1 MLWEIQP
8 PKWHS
13 VCGRCTGFTE
23 LSENDDVSF
32 PDCCCLYRYFFL
44 FVGSSVDA
52 SILQGVARSGHLL
65 QRCGCIIDGG
75 FFRLMLEGQENKKA
89 PCVLRRDDQKNQ
101 QAVQNMSLGANGGFQ
116 CGAEIWNCL
125 QQGTS
130 LHIRAGGTQV
140 VFHGDLHEAEVKDVP
155 CSRCMK
161 GPESFGCRAS
171 ICSFQGLS

>member
-32 PDCCCLYRYFFL
+32 PDCCCLYRCFFL

-75 FFRLMLEGQENKKA
+75 FFRLMLQGQENKNLNDLISQCLDCLGIGQFSKL
-89 PCVLRRDDQKNQ
+89 PSQK
-101 QAVQNMSLGANGGFQ
+101 SSKKTP
-116 CGAEIWNCL
+116 AEIMIAQTKSQIVANNMYIYRK
-125 QQGTS
+125 TN
-130 LHIRAGGTQV
+130 
-140 VFHGDLHEAEVKDVP
+140 VFK
-155 CSRCMK
+155 
-161 GPESFGCRAS
+161 
-171 ICSFQGLS
+171 II